1 MLTDIHQRDACFWVF
16 ALEMFFQRM
25 SGLIL
30 EIRFEVLKTNCLE
43 VEKAKDDLELNSVEL
58 PVLSFTNLSPT
69 TSLSAPLSTKE
80 QVTC

>member
-58 PVLSFTNLSPT
+58 AVLSFTNLSPT